1 MKIIVKKCLEC
12 GDVFE
17 TSTLYNED
25 FCSYDCYDCALTL
38 GYIKEQTD
46 KVDTVKCYTCGK
58 EVKRD
63 KATLLSQNT
72 MDYECNKCN
81 EGE

>member
-17 TSTLYNED
+17 TSTLYNEFYYGD

-38 GYIKEQTD
+38 GYIK
-46 KVDTVKCYTCGK
+46 V
-58 EVKRD
+58 
-63 KATLLSQNT
+63 
-72 MDYECNKCN
+72 
-81 EGE
+81 